1 MNWVRRTAPWTIV
14 VLAVLSILSPTIRAQ
29 QEESGDASDSA
40 SKPNPLVEEIKQL
53 LKKTATIKSSK
64 ELQAA
69 VDEILPLVD
78 KLLESKPSREDETF
92 GIRNKFQL
100 LWFRTTRQMEGA
112 ADALQEYCEP
122 LREDDRPDVAH
133 DARGFHIAARIMKLT
148 PKSTDDPTPLH
159 KDITDCLTKD
169 VVTPIISG
177 ASQMF
182 VLHLMGRD
190 AMTEAKAANDDFL
203 AALETRVPDRNVQQ
217 LKKLL
222 GALKEKIDRIGQP
235 LTLAGKTLG
244 GKKFDLKSLKGKVVL
259 VDFWAS
265 WCEPCKA
272 EMPKIKA
279 VYDKYRDQGF
289 EIVGVSIDAARQD
302 LVDYL
307 AKEPLPWMTLFD
319 EPDAEGEPGPIAK
332 RLKVVSIPAPILVDR
347 EGNIASFNA
356 RGDLLEPLVA
366 KALGIEL
373 ESSPATGEPS
383 AASKEPSA
391 DQPPADA
398 PAGKEADVTAADS
411 KAASK
416 E

>member
-1 MNWVRRTAPWTIV
+1 MNRVRRTAPWTIV
-14 VLAVLSILSPTIRAQ
+14 VLAVLFILSPTIRAQ
-29 QEESGDASDSA
+29 QDESSDSSDSA

-69 VDEILPLVD
+69 VDEIFPLVE

-92 GIRNKFQL
+92 GIRNKIQL
-100 LWFRTTRQMEGA
+100 LWFRTTRQVEGA

-122 LREDDRPDVAH
+122 LRKDERPDVSH
-133 DARGFHIAARIMKLT
+133 DARAFHIAARIMKLT
-148 PKSTDDPTPLH
+148 PKSTDNPTPLQD
-159 KDITDCLTKD
+159 DITECLSKD
-169 VVTPIISG
+169 ALSPVISG
-177 ASQMF
+177 ASQML
-182 VLHLMGRD
+182 VMHLMGRD
-190 AMTEAKAANDDFL
+190 ATAEAKTANDAFL
-203 AALETRVPDRNVQQ
+203 AVLETRVPDRNVQQ

-222 GALKEKIDRIGQP
+222 GVLKEKIDRVGQP
-235 LTLAGKTLG
+235 FTLAGKTLA

-279 VYDKYRDQGF
+279 VYDKYRDKGF
-289 EIVGVSIDAARQD
+289 EIVGVSIDGARQD

-307 AKEPLPWMTLFD
+307 AKEPLPWMTLYD
-319 EPDAEGEPGPIAK
+319 EPDSEVEPGPIAK
-332 RLKVVSIPAPILVDR
+332 RLKIETIPAPVLVDR
-347 EGNIASFNA
+347 EGNIASFSA

-373 ESSPATGEPS
+373 ESTPATGEPQ
-383 AASKEPSA
+383 AASKEPSV
-391 DQPPADA
+391 DEPPADA
-398 PAGKEADVTAADS
+398 PAGKETDS
-411 KAASK
+411 EPASK